1 MADKLPINSV
11 TIQDICESYGF
22 AYRCDEEGRHFA
34 TVGGEEVEIK
44 FREDGSL
51 PRGRHAFVGTARKAS
66 AAFLAD
72 YPPAAQSQSKTRGG
86 AVASSAKQTV
96 KDLRN
101 LLRKFELDQFE
112 EIQSMV
118 AEVREEKRREVQF
131 REERKVLKGKIE
143 ELEKDLATFASYG
156 CPAPEALA
164 GQLARAKERLAEL
177 S

>member
-22 AYRCDEEGRHFA
+22 AYHCDEEGRHFA
-34 TVGGEEVEIK
+34 AVSGEEVEIK

-51 PRGRHAFVGTARKAS
+51 PRGRHAFVGAARKAS

-72 YPPAAQSQSKTRGG
+72 YPPAVQSQAKSRG
-86 AVASSAKQTV
+86 AVTVSSTKQTV

-101 LLRKFELDQFE
+101 LLKKFDLSQFE
-112 EIQSMV
+112 EIQEMV
-118 AEVREEKRREVQF
+118 VEVREEKRREVQF
-131 REERKVLKGKIE
+131 REERKVLLGKIE
-143 ELEKDLATFASYG
+143 SLEKDMATFSSYG
-156 CPAPEALA
+156 CSAPEALA